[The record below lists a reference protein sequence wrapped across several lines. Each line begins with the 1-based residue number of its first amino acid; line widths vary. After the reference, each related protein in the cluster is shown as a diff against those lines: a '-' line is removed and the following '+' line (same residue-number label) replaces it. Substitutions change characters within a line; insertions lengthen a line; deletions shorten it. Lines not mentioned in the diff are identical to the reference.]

1 MKFAAGKTLSRQGL
15 PLAAAVVLGALIG
28 AVTTAVAAADRDDG
42 DQRFAARVTALQA
55 AGTAL
60 RTVPGGHIEG
70 LEVDYDGGRLVWEA
84 DVLAADG
91 TRRELH
97 LDTGDGRVL
106 ADQIDRPEPGE
117 DGDDCNDGK
126 PGGVASTLTV
136 QATALRSAK
145 ITAAQAGRLALKEVP
160 GAMTSVDFEY
170 HRTAHAWE
178 IDITADNGT
187 EHKLKVDA
195 ASGRLISNIAGE
207 ADD

>member
-1 MKFAAGKTLSRQGL
+1 MSAGKMVSRQGL
-15 PLAAAVVLGALIG
+15 SLVAAVVVGVLIG
-28 AVTTAVAAADRDDG
+28 AVTTSVAADRDD
-42 DQRFAARVTALQA
+42 DPRFAARVPALQA
-55 AGTAL
+55 ADTAL
-60 RTVPGGHIEG
+60 ETVPGGRIEG

-97 LDTGDGRVL
+97 LDTRDGHVL
-106 ADQIDRPEPGE
+106 ADQIDRPEAGE
-117 DGDDCNDGK
+117 GGDDCNDTK
-126 PGGVASTLTV
+126 SGGGASAPAV
-136 QATALRSAK
+136 QAAALRSAK
-145 ITAAQAGRLALKEVP
+145 ITATQAARVALKEVP
-160 GAMTSVDFEY
+160 GTMTSVDFEY

-187 EHKLKVDA
+187 EHKLKVDS